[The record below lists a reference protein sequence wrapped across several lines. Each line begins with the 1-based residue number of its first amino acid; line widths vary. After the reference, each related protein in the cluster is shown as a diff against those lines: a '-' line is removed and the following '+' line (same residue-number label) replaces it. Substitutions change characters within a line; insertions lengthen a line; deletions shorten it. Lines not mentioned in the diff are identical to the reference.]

1 MKQLPESINIT
12 EFGIEINWDKQNKHI
27 YPFKY
32 LRLQCSCAGCV
43 EEMTGKKLLNVQTIQ
58 DDIIAVDFS
67 DIAFQPMHNPLSQLI
82 YAASGHQVSH
92 TWIAGQCLYKDG
104 KHTQLDIGNLTTRVE
119 SWRQKIQGEL

>member
-58 DDIIAVDFS
+58 DDIVAVDFLEVGKYAIQILWS
-67 DIAFQPMHNPLSQLI
+67 D
-82 YAASGHQVSH
+82 GHQ
-92 TWIAGQCLYKDG
+92 TGIYPFDYLI
-104 KHTQLDIGNLTTRVE
+104 QLSNSDDAVIKN
-119 SWRQKIQGEL
+119 

>member
-43 EEMTGKKLLNVQTIQ
+43 EEMTGKKLLDVQNHNVLIFLMCLITLVIS
-58 DDIIAVDFS
+58 DDIKES
-67 DIAFQPMHNPLSQLI
+67 
-82 YAASGHQVSH
+82 VSSFPG
-92 TWIAGQCLYKDG
+92 WSMPV
-104 KHTQLDIGNLTTRVE
+104 LDR
-119 SWRQKIQGEL
+119 